1 VIAAEFSKQLGRWRT
16 RILLLVCL
24 VVSILIGVGVGATAS
39 STVQPLGES
48 GLAVLLNR
56 SGLDVGIAALLFTSG
71 LLIPIVFA
79 VSLGEPLASE
89 ARWGSLRYLLV
100 RPVSRSR
107 LLFAKI
113 LVGLVLAVVT
123 ALLIPLV
130 ATLVG
135 IAYFGWHSIITVGGS
150 VSSQTFPL
158 LAFKHLTPGAA
169 SWRLAVATLYVI
181 LGSGALV
188 GIAVLV
194 SVVSENVL
202 AAVAAG
208 IGTYIVSDILNALSA
223 LHAIRPVLPTE
234 YYDRW
239 TQLFVPGASLSGM
252 VDGVIVQVC
261 WLVVTIGLA
270 FFIFAQKDILV

>member
-1 VIAAEFSKQLGRWRT
+1 MIAVEFSKQLRRWRS

-24 VVSILIGVGVGATAS
+24 AVSILIAIGVGATAN

-48 GLAVLLNR
+48 GLALLLNR
-56 SGLDVGIAALLFTSG
+56 SGLAVGIAALLFTSG

-89 ARWGSLRYLLV
+89 AKWGSLRYLLV

-113 LVGLVLAVVT
+113 LVGLVLAIAT
-123 ALLIPLV
+123 AIVIPLV

-135 IAYFGWHSIITVGGS
+135 TAYFGWHPIATISGS
-150 VSSQTFPL
+150 VSSSSFPL
-158 LAFKHLTPGAA
+158 FELKHLAPGAV
-169 SWRLAVATLYVI
+169 SWRLVLATLYVA

-188 GIAVLV
+188 GIAILV
-194 SVVSENVL
+194 SVATENVL

-208 IGTYIVSDILNALSA
+208 I
-223 LHAIRPVLPTE
+223 LP
-234 YYDRW
+234 
-239 TQLFVPGASLSGM
+239 
-252 VDGVIVQVC
+252 
-261 WLVVTIGLA
+261 
-270 FFIFAQKDILV
+270 